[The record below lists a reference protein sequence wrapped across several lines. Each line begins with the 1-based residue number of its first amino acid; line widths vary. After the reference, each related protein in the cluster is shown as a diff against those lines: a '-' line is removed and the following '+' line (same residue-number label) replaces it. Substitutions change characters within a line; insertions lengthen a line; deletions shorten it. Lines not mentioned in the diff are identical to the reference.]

1 MHQTISSNLRAIL
14 HHHPPQNLPQAK
26 DIIDTCFAAAA
37 YASKTAIHCTLNISP
52 GALVF
57 HRDMI
62 LDIPLITDLQ
72 LLHKRRQTLI
82 DDQLRRSNLHQR
94 HADYQPGG
102 SILLLTENPSSIQN
116 RAFGP
121 FLITQV
127 HTNGTVTFQR
137 SQFIQERINI
147 RRIKPYRT

>member
-1 MHQTISSNLRAIL
+1 M
-14 HHHPPQNLPQAK
+14 
-26 DIIDTCFAAAA
+26 CFAAAA
-37 YASKTAIHCTLNISP
+37 YASKTAIHHTLNISP
-52 GALVF
+52 GALDF

-62 LDIPLITDLQ
+62 LNIPLITDLQ
-72 LLHKRRQTLI
+72 LLHKRGQTLI
-82 DDQLRRSNLHQR
+82 DEQLRQNILHRR
-94 HADYQPGG
+94 HANYQPGD
-102 SILLLTENPSSIQN
+102 SILLLTDNPLSLQN

-147 RRIKPYRT
+147 RQIKPYCT